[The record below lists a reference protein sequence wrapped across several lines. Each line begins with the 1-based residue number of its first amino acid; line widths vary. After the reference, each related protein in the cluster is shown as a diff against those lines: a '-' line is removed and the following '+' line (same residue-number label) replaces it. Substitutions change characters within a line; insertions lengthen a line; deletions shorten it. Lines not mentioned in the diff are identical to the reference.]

1 MNLSKLFFTTA
12 FLFALFTC
20 QAQRLSLGGKIAF
33 NNTAVYNKNIFD
45 QVEYVKSHANSFGAQ
60 INLMFTNKWGITT
73 DIILANQ
80 NQKYTL
86 IDGTN
91 TFNGESKFTYLD
103 IPFLLKRK
111 NKIGLHFEVGPM
123 ISRLLSVKETV
134 LNSTGSL
141 NYTDKDFK
149 NDFNSIGLSAVG
161 GLGWDIKL
169 SKRLMINIEGRLG
182 YMFSD
187 VTNDYSNLSKEE
199 LLIKLLKEEISL
211 NTYASNINEN
221 GAVSYAKSTRIFN
234 GFNVGLHWII
244 VPMKIIK

>member
-1 MNLSKLFFTTA
+1 MRLQNLVFTIAFLLLFFSSN
-12 FLFALFTC
+12 
-20 QAQRLSLGGKIAF
+20 AQRLSIGGKLAF

-45 QVEYVKSHANSFGAQ
+45 QVDYVKSHANSFGAQ

-86 IDGTN
+86 INDTN

-123 ISRLLSVKETV
+123 ISRLLSAKETV
-134 LNSTGSL
+134 LNSNGSF

-149 NDFNSIGLSAVG
+149 NDFNNFGLSAVG
-161 GLGWDIKL
+161 GFGWDIKL
-169 SKRLMINIEGRLG
+169 SKTLMINIEGRLG
-182 YMFSD
+182 YMFTD
-187 VTNDYSNLSKEE
+187 LTTDYSNLSKEE
-199 LLIKLLKEEISL
+199 LLIKFLKEEISL
-211 NTYASNINEN
+211 NTYSSNINEN

-234 GFNVGLHWII
+234 GVNVGLHWVI
-244 VPMKIIK
+244 VPMNIIK